1 MLYLIEAIVISKK
14 PMFFYSQRKKT
25 FSYSIGI
32 NAYYN
37 YLLAKMYILMLA
49 FYVYFNKIPRFLI
62 SVEYFN

>member
-14 PMFFYSQRKKT
+14 PMFYSQRKKT